1 MSYGLSNPFSGKG
14 PTGSTVGNI
23 TPKGM
28 KLGQLGNF
36 TPEMMSLFKQLFQHV
51 SPESYLSRL
60 GAGEEGIFD
69 EMEAPAFRQFNA
81 QQGNIAS
88 RFSGMGGKG
97 SFGSRQSSGF
107 QNDMSQASSNFAQD
121 LQSRRQSLQ
130 QQAIRELMGLGSNLL
145 SQRPYEQFLVDKQQ
159 KPSAWGG
166 FLGGLGGAIPGA
178 IGGLLSGGPGGAAAG
193 GVGGFASG
201 MLGSRQ

>member
-1 MSYGLSNPFSGKG
+1 MSYGLGNPFSGKG

-36 TPEMMSLFKQLFQHV
+36 TPEQMSLFKQLFQHI
-51 SPESYLSRL
+51 SPGSYLSRL
-60 GAGEEGIFD
+60 AGGEQGMFD

-81 QQGNIAS
+81 LQGNLAS
-88 RFSGMGGKG
+88 RFSGLGGPG

-107 QNDMSQASSNFAQD
+107 QNTLTQAGSDFAQD
-121 LQSRRQSLQ
+121 LQSRRQALQ
-130 QQAIRELMGLGSNLL
+130 QQAIMELMGLGSNLL
-145 SQRPYEQFLVDKQQ
+145 SQRPYEQFLVDKQK
-159 KPSAWGG
+159 KPSSWGG
-166 FLGGLGGAIPGA
+166 FLGGLGNAIPGA
-178 IGGLLSGGPGGAAAG
+178 IGGLLTGGPAGAVAG